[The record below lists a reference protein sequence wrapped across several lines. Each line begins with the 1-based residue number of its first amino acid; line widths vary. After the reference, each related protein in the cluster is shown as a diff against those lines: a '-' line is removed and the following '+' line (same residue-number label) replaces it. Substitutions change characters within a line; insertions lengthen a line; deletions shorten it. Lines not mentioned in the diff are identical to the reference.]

1 MSKPKLFRVTTVPI
15 SMDKLLHGQ
24 LRFMSTYFEV
34 VAISSDR
41 EYLERVGVREG
52 VRTFPIVMS
61 RKITPLADFLAIC
74 KLYFFLRKEKPLLVH
89 SHTPKAGLVAMI
101 ASKLAGVPHRL
112 HTVAGLPLLETSGVK
127 RTILNWVEKLIYVCA
142 TNVYP
147 NSFGLQEIIVQ
158 NKFCHSSK
166 LKVLGNGSSNGID
179 IEYFN
184 PSLFKDSQILALRQQ
199 LHIGSS
205 DFVFVF
211 VGRLVSDKGI
221 NEMVAAFERHQTQH
235 PLSKL
240 LLVGDYE
247 ADLDPL
253 LPNTLQAI
261 QTNDAIITTGF
272 QADVRPYLALS
283 NALVFPSYREGFPNV
298 VMQAGAMGLPC
309 IVTDING
316 CNEII
321 KEGVNGVIVSVKN
334 TDKLLLFMNEFVDN
348 SQLFNQ
354 LQANSRAMIANRY
367 NQQVI
372 WEAIKKEYILLT
384 VDPNRI
390 E

>member
-1 MSKPKLFRVTTVPI
+1 MSKPKLVRVTTVPI

-24 LRFMSTYFEV
+24 LRFMSTDFEV

-52 VRTFPIVMS
+52 VRTFPIGMS

-112 HTVAGLPLLETSGVK
+112 HTVAGLPLLETKGLK
-127 RTILNWVEKLIYVCA
+127 RKLLDFVEKLTYACA

-158 NKFCHSSK
+158 NNFCHSSK

-184 PSLFKDSQILALRQQ
+184 PSLYKDSQILALRQQ
-199 LHIGSS
+199 LHIGLS
-205 DFVFVF
+205 DFVFIF

-247 ADLDPL
+247 ADLDPI

-354 LQANSRAMIANRY
+354 LQANSRAMIATRY

-372 WEAIKKEYILLT
+372 WEAIKKEYIQFT
-384 VDPNRI
+384 VDPKRV

>member
-1 MSKPKLFRVTTVPI
+1 MSKPKLVRVTTVPI
-15 SMDKLLHGQ
+15 SMDKLLYGQ
-24 LRFMSTYFEV
+24 LRFMSTSFEV

-52 VRTFPIVMS
+52 VRTFPIDMS

-74 KLYFFLRKEKPLLVH
+74 KLYFFLRKEKPFIIH
-89 SHTPKAGLVAMI
+89 SHTPKAGLVSMI

-112 HTVAGLPLLETSGVK
+112 HTVAGLPLMETKGFK
-127 RTILNWVEKLIYVCA
+127 RTILNWVEKLTYACA

-179 IEYFN
+179 IDFFN
-184 PSLFKDSQILALRQQ
+184 PSLYTESQNLSLRQQ
-199 LHIGSS
+199 LQIGQS

-211 VGRLVSDKGI
+211 VGRMVSDKGI
-221 NEMVAAFERHQTQH
+221 NEMVSAFERHQTQH

-253 LPNTLQAI
+253 LPNTLEAI
-261 QTNDAIITTGF
+261 QTNEAIITTGF

-334 TDKLLLFMNEFVDN
+334 TDNLLLFMNEFVEN

-372 WEAIKKEYILLT
+372 WEAIKKEYIRLT
-384 VDPNRI
+384 VDSQPI

>member
-1 MSKPKLFRVTTVPI
+1 MSKPKLVRVTTVPI

-52 VRTFPIVMS
+52 VRTFPIAMS

-74 KLYFFLRKEKPLLVH
+74 KLYFFLRKEKPLIIH
-89 SHTPKAGLVAMI
+89 SHTPKAGLVSMI

-112 HTVAGLPLLETSGVK
+112 HTVAGLPLLETKGFK
-127 RTILNWVEKLIYVCA
+127 RTILNWVEKLTYACA

-147 NSFGLQEIIVQ
+147 NSLGLQEIIVQ
-158 NKFCHSSK
+158 NKFCVPSK
-166 LKVLGNGSSNGID
+166 LKVIGNGSSNGID
-179 IEYFN
+179 IDHFN
-184 PSLFKDSQILALRQQ
+184 PGLFTEAQNLTLRQR
-199 LHIGSS
+199 LNIGPS

-253 LPNTLQAI
+253 LPRTLQAI
-261 QTNDAIITTGF
+261 ENNQSIITAGF
-272 QADVRPYLALS
+272 QADVRPYFSVA

-321 KEGVNGVIVSVKN
+321 KEDVNGVIVSVKN
-334 TDKLLLFMNEFVDN
+334 IDNLLLFMNEFVAN

-354 LQANSRAMIANRY
+354 LQANSRTMIATRY

-372 WEAIKKEYILLT
+372 WEAIKKEYIQLT
-384 VDPNRI
+384 VDYQDI
-390 E
+390 K